1 MSVDDLVLITT
12 IVGVFTKAM
21 KSLSL
26 RGHKVPDDFLPVIAI
41 VVGLVCSIAFAWIED
56 GAVIKDDV
64 IVGIVGAL
72 SAMGLYSGYK
82 TITKTEPPTI
92 EVPAIPDPE
101 PPVETPAPKPTPKP
115 RKPRVPK
122 VPVNEGGML

>member
-1 MSVDDLVLITT
+1 MTVDDLAIIAAVVA
-12 IVGVFTKAM
+12 IVTKAV
-21 KSLSL
+21 KSTNRL
-26 RGHKVPDDFLPVIAI
+26 PDDFLPVIAI
-41 VVGLVCSIAFAWIED
+41 AVGILCSAGLAWLDGGTITKDDITVGLVA
-56 GAVIKDDV
+56 
-64 IVGIVGAL
+64 AL
-72 SAMGLYSGYK
+72 TASGVYSGVK
-82 TITKTEPPTI
+82 AMTETEPPTI